1 MVVTANEYDSKYS
14 TDYKQ
19 VDVIQVG
26 GTAQTANDNGADI
39 NAILVDTAEIGAAGA
54 GLTAVPW
61 NAAWDAEVES
71 EVDDALGGG
80 TGTALTAIPWNAA
93 WDAEVQS
100 EVNDALIANNLD
112 HLALTATAGAD
123 MTTEV
128 ADNTILSRILANG
141 DTSAFVPST
150 DGLQLI
156 RDKLTDIEADTNELQ
171 TDDYPTSIAAIKAE
185 TALIVADT
193 NELQTDWA
201 NGGRLDL
208 IVDAIVADTNELQA
222 DDYPTSIAAVQT
234 TADAIETDTQDIQSR
249 LPAALVTGRMSS
261 DAVAI
266 SGSTA
271 AADKLEASAE
281 TIVVGTV
288 SNANTVPSTTVFA
301 ADDITEATADHYIGR
316 IVIWTSGALI
326 YQATDITDYALDTGE
341 GKFTVT
347 AMTEAPANN
356 DTFVIV

>member
-1 MVVTANEYDSKYS
+1 VWDEAAADHVAAGSMGA
-14 TDYKQ
+14 
-19 VDVIQVG
+19 QVG
-26 GTAQTANDNGADI
+26 TDI
-39 NAILVDTAEIGAAGA
+39 DAIL
-54 GLTAVPW
+54 
-61 NAAWDAEVES
+61 
-71 EVDDALGGG
+71 
-80 TGTALTAIPWNAA
+80 
-93 WDAEVQS
+93 
-100 EVNDALIANNLD
+100 
-112 HLALTATAGAD
+112 
-123 MTTEV
+123 
-128 ADNTILSRILANG
+128 
-141 DTSAFVPST
+141 
-150 DGLQLI
+150 
-156 RDKLTDIEADTNELQ
+156 ADTNELQ
-171 TDDYPTSIAAIKAE
+171 TDDYPTSIAA
-185 TALIVADT
+185 
-193 NELQTDWA
+193 
-201 NGGRLDL
+201 
-208 IVDAIVADTNELQA
+208 
-222 DDYPTSIAAVQT
+222 VQT
-234 TADAIETDTQDIQSR
+234 TANAIETDTQDIQSR

-288 SNANTVPSTTVFA
+288 STANTSPTTTVFA